1 MRTALKLGIFLVL
14 GAMSLVQAADD
25 TNTFAVLE
33 CKNESF
39 TNARISSV
47 TAAYAIIFYD
57 GGGKKVPLSD
67 LPQFLQERYGY
78 DANKAAQLLADE
90 KKKKEAIANAY
101 AQQLATET
109 ATQGERQKV
118 RILKVLG
125 NYIGDT
131 RCEIDA
137 SGGQQE
143 VLMSGGDFSNV
154 QEYYSELDTLQ
165 SDAATSPAADSAG
178 STQPGYHGRNRAA
191 MKAAA
196 QRNNANNAANSKA
209 IAAQLKALKAQGTN
223 ITTVFAAPTSQ
234 KYANLPI
241 WIYLGKAAP

>member
-1 MRTALKLGIFLVL
+1 MRSGLKLVILLLL
-14 GAMSLVQAADD
+14 GAAPLARAADD

-33 CKNESF
+33 CKNQSF

-57 GGGKKVPLSD
+57 GGGKKVPLGD

-78 DANKAAQLLADE
+78 DPNKADQFLAAE
-90 KKKKEAIANAY
+90 KEKKEAAAQAY
-101 AQQLATET
+101 AQQMAMET
-109 ATQGERQKV
+109 PTQGERQKV
-118 RILKVLG
+118 RVLKVLG

-131 RCEIDA
+131 RCEIEA
-137 SGGQQE
+137 SGSQQE

-154 QEYYSELDTLQ
+154 QQYYAQLEILQ
-165 SDAATSPAADSAG
+165 SDAASAQAASSAAGAQPA
-178 STQPGYHGRNRAA
+178 YRGRNRAA

-196 QRNNANNAANSKA
+196 QQNSAAYAKE

-223 ITTVFAAPTSQ
+223 ITTIYAAPTSR

-241 WIYLGKAAP
+241 WIYLGKVSP